1 MKSWPVSGSEVLPF
15 LIFTAF
21 LRPPRRAGE
30 ASRPLIEYNIWA
42 VSVIIKTEATSVNYH
57 ILRKDKLDG
66 FIKSLARKMKVC
78 APVAKGHNN
87 FAFEEVSSAG
97 EIALSYI
104 PTILPPKKYFMPQRE
119 KMLDFDLT
127 GDQPKDA
134 ANLEAPGMAIFGVH
148 TCDLAGIQ
156 CLNMV
161 FSEKPRDYNYIL
173 RKEKVLIIGLECNA
187 YCDGHASCAL
197 VGNHYPNGGYDL
209 FFTDLGDRF
218 IIHVNTQKGEE
229 LVEGM
234 GLAKANPADMSAL
247 DAVREGKKKA
257 FQNEIGTELKD
268 LPAVFA
274 KGTDSKVWKEVGDR
288 CVSCGNCTNVCP
300 TCYCFD
306 MADTINLDMK
316 TGFRTRTWD
325 SCQFGTFATV
335 AGGENFRSERSERQ
349 RHRLYRKFKYP
360 IDKFYRSFC
369 TGCGRCTRTCMAK
382 ISLKDT
388 LKALV
393 AENK

>member
-1 MKSWPVSGSEVLPF
+1 M
-15 LIFTAF
+15 
-21 LRPPRRAGE
+21 
-30 ASRPLIEYNIWA
+30 
-42 VSVIIKTEATSVNYH
+42 NYH
-57 ILRKDKLDG
+57 ILKKDELDG
-66 FIKSLARKMKVC
+66 FIRKLATKMKVC

-87 FAFEEVSSAG
+87 FAFEEVSSAAG
-97 EIALSYI
+97 IALDYI
-104 PTILPPKKYFMPQRE
+104 PTILPPKKYFMPPRE
-119 KMLDFDLT
+119 KLLDFDIS
-127 GDQPKDA
+127 GDKPRDTASVDA
-134 ANLEAPGMAIFGVH
+134 EKLAIFGVH

-173 RKEKVLIIGLECNA
+173 RKENIFIIGLECSR
-187 YCDGHASCAL
+187 YCDGSATCAL

-209 FFTDLGDRF
+209 FFTELGDKF
-218 IIHVNTQKGEE
+218 IIHVNTQKGED

-234 GLAKANPADMSAL
+234 GLPKASSAYLESL
-247 DAVREGKKKA
+247 DDVREEKRA
-257 FQNEIGTELKD
+257 VFQNEIGVDQKTLAGIVAARQE
-268 LPAVFA
+268 
-274 KGTDSKVWKEVGDR
+274 SKVWQEIGSR

-325 SCQFGTFATV
+325 SCQFETFATV
-335 AGGENFRSERSERQ
+335 AGGENFRAERAGRQ
-349 RHRLYRKFKYP
+349 RHRINRKFSYP
-360 IDKFYRSFC
+360 LDKFYRSFC

-393 AENK
+393 AESRSVSHGTGQYSSSSLPLSGDESMVKG

>member
-1 MKSWPVSGSEVLPF
+1 
-15 LIFTAF
+15 
-21 LRPPRRAGE
+21 
-30 ASRPLIEYNIWA
+30 
-42 VSVIIKTEATSVNYH
+42 VNYH
-57 ILRKDKLDG
+57 ILKKDELDG
-66 FIKSLARKMKVC
+66 FVKKLAKKMKVY
-78 APVAKGHNN
+78 APVAKGHDN
-87 FAFEEVSSAG
+87 FAFEEVASAG

-119 KMLDFDLT
+119 KLLDFDLT
-127 GDQPKDA
+127 GGKPADRAVLDA
-134 ANLEAPGMAIFGVH
+134 PELAIFAVH

-173 RKEKVLIIGLECNA
+173 RKEKIFIIGLECLK
-187 YCDGHASCAL
+187 YCDGNAGCAM
-197 VGNHYPNGGYDL
+197 VGNHNPNGGYDL

-229 LVEGM
+229 LVENM
-234 GLAKANPADMSAL
+234 GLAKAAAADMAAL
-247 DAVREGKKKA
+247 DKVREGKKQA
-257 FQNEIGTELKD
+257 FATEPGADPKK
-268 LPAVFA
+268 LPEVFA
-274 KGTDSKVWKEVGDR
+274 RAMESKIWHELGAR

-325 SCQFGTFATV
+325 SCQFETFAAV
-335 AGGENFRSERSERQ
+335 AGGENFREERANRQ
-349 RHRLYRKFKYP
+349 RHRFYRKFKYP
-360 IDKFYRSFC
+360 LDKFYRSFC

-393 AENK
+393 AEHK